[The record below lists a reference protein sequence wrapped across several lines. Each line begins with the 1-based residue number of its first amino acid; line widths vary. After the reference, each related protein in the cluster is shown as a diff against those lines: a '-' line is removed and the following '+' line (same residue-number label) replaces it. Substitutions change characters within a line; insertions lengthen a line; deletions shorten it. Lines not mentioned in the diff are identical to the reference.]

1 MNRRSTTLCLL
12 GLFLVSLVLR
22 LVAWRLV
29 PAAQHDNE
37 SMEICIR
44 LFRSASGCRPAQDT

>member
-1 MNRRSTTLCLL
+1 MTRRSTTLCLL

-29 PAAQHDNE
+29 PVAQHDNE
-37 SMEICIR
+37 SMGDMYSFVSLGIG
-44 LFRSASGCRPAQDT
+44 LSTGAG